1 MRDLN
6 YDLKQLCRRSR
17 GGSFATQRDRERVLD
32 LVANQLQELGYRYM
46 TAASLKPRHVERL
59 VERWQAE
66 GLSLGTIKN
75 RMAELRWWAERIGKQ
90 NIIARDN
97 AFYGIADRQSV
108 INVSKAKQLT
118 SYSVLS
124 SRREKSGA
132 IGAAPPTPTP
142 PAYPPP

>member
-1 MRDLN
+1 MHNLN
-6 YDLKQLCRRSR
+6 YDLKQLGRRSR

-46 TAASLKPRHVERL
+46 TAASLKPKHVERL

-142 PAYPPP
+142 PAYLPP